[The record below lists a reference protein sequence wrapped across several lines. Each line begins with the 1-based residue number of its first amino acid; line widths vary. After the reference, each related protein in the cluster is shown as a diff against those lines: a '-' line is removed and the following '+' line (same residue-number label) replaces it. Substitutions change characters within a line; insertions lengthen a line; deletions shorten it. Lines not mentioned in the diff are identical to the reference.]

1 MMCNKDQISNNFC
14 NHIEELLE
22 CTKRNVEYKCEILF
36 DVCRGYLFPQFGC
49 LQSVAVQF
57 LAIPHRRKRER

>member
-1 MMCNKDQISNNFC
+1 MCNKDLKISNNSC

-36 DVCRGYLFPQFGC
+36 MMFVVNICFHNLDVYNL
-49 LQSVAVQF
+49 
-57 LAIPHRRKRER
+57 